1 MTGSPV
7 RTVEECSVKL
17 ARIQKGH
24 ALYANLNETLEIS
37 MREIAIANQ
46 KTLETSLERI
56 KLFGCPKDFD
66 AGNNVS
72 TVRSLA
78 VENSAILA
86 NAFVSITMITMRVKV
101 KKRACMKIWTDS
113 KGFKGP
119 LPPTSTPGQIHFI
132 SMTRIATLPRSPG
145 RKIAAT

>member
-1 MTGSPV
+1 MNFATNVGEKRTTGSPV
-7 RTVEECSVKL
+7 QTVEECSVKPV
-17 ARIQKGH
+17 RIQTGH

-46 KTLETSLERI
+46 ITLEISLERI

-66 AGNNVS
+66 AGNHVS

-86 NAFVSITMITMRVKV
+86 IASGSITMNTMRV
-101 KKRACMKIWTDS
+101 
-113 KGFKGP
+113 
-119 LPPTSTPGQIHFI
+119 
-132 SMTRIATLPRSPG
+132 
-145 RKIAAT
+145 